1 MIVLDTNIVAYFF
14 RGEGQV
20 ANNLFAMRPDEI
32 ALPAV
37 VVYEL
42 RYGFTR
48 LSQPSKH
55 LPKLVEL
62 LRWITVLPFETKTA
76 EIAARIR
83 VETESRGKP
92 TGPLD
97 TLIAATALQHSSIL
111 ATRNVREFSVIRGL
125 QLANWFD
132 DPPKKSVPHA
142 VNETTATSR
151 KRLTPRQ

>member
-20 ANNLFAMRPDEI
+20 ANNLFAMRPSEI

-83 VETESRGKP
+83 VETESRGKRHR
-92 TGPLD
+92 
-97 TLIAATALQHSSIL
+97 AAGYANRSDRSAAFIDLGDPQRPRIQRHSRSAARQL
-111 ATRNVREFSVIRGL
+111 VR
-125 QLANWFD
+125 
-132 DPPKKSVPHA
+132 
-142 VNETTATSR
+142 
-151 KRLTPRQ
+151 